1 MFWKI
6 VWQVLR
12 KLNIVLAYSPA
23 NALLGIGKMNGKTNC
38 STSTPWSIIQ
48 KYKEMSYEAM
58 KRHKGKVPS
67 TLNMHLRL
75 MHIAK

>member
-23 NALLGIGKMNGKTNC
+23 NALLGIGKMNGKLM
-38 STSTPWSIIQ
+38 STQ
-48 KYKEMSYEAM
+48 KPAHAS
-58 KRHKGKVPS
+58 
-67 TLNMHLRL
+67 L
-75 MHIAK
+75 